1 MNHEHNGQ
9 RSAKEKQAGK
19 PNAAWL
25 NFWMTCHNCKTKI
38 PTPPKYVLLY
48 LNRLAEYYEV
58 EIPEI
63 QEMLEATQE
72 RVQEAREKVPERN
85 KFARRE
91 S

>member
-1 MNHEHNGQ
+1 MTNGNGQ
-9 RSAKEKQAGK
+9 PPKQKQPGK
-19 PNAAWL
+19 HNNAWL
-25 NFWMTCHNCKTKI
+25 NFWMTCPNCKTKI
-38 PTPPKYVLLY
+38 PVAPKYILLY

-72 RVQEAREKVPERN
+72 HAQEVQEKVPER